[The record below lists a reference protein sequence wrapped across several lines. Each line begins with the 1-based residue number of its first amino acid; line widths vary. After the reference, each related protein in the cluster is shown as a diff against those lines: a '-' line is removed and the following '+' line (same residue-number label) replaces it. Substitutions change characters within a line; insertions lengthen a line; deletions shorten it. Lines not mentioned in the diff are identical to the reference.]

1 MAGGIP
7 AFIIAGT
14 RSGCGKTT
22 VSLGIMAALV
32 RRGLVVQP
40 YKCGPDFIDPTLHRE
55 ICGRM
60 SRNLD
65 LRMCGPEWT
74 RECFHRNLAG
84 ADAAVVEGVMGM
96 FDGGAGSAAALAKHL
111 SIPVLLVVEVNSQ
124 AESAAA
130 VIKGFTELD
139 PEVKIAG
146 VVLNRI
152 ASETHLRLVREA
164 VGKHCR
170 AEILG
175 AIPANAG
182 LAMPSRH
189 LGLHLGPEQ
198 RLDQEWQEKAAA
210 LIEENIDIDRLLAN
224 NGGQIFNLDKKKT
237 VKIKDL
243 TPKHGKRKKIAVARD
258 RAFCFY
264 YQDNLDLLA
273 ANGAELCFF
282 SPLRDRDLP
291 PGCEALYLGGGYP
304 ELYAAEL
311 AANRAMRG
319 AVRRFCEHG
328 GLCLA
333 ECGGFMYLCESIT
346 TLDGKT
352 HEMAGVF
359 PAGARMKRR
368 LAALGYREARL
379 TRDCFL
385 GRAGERLRGHEFHYS
400 ETGPMP
406 DTVDRVFDLGQRR
419 EGYRVK
425 NTLAGYVHLHFGS
438 NPGAARWFK
447 NGKHG

>member
-1 MAGGIP
+1 MTGVP

-55 ICGRM
+55 ICGRV

-152 ASETHLRLVREA
+152 ASESHLRLVREA
-164 VGKHCR
+164 VETHCR
-170 AEILG
+170 TEILG

-182 LAMPSRH
+182 VAMPSRH

-198 RLDQEWQEKAAA
+198 GLDRTWQKPAAD
-210 LIEENIDIDRLLAN
+210 LVEEHLDLDRLLAAAARPSASKRTP
-224 NGGQIFNLDKKKT
+224 GAG
-237 VKIKDL
+237 IKR
-243 TPKHGKRKKIAVARD
+243 RKKIAVARD

-273 ANGAELCFF
+273 TAGAELCCF
-282 SPLRDRDLP
+282 SPLADNKLP
-291 PGCEALYLGGGYP
+291 AGADALYLGGGYP
-304 ELYAAEL
+304 ELFAAGL
-311 AANRAMRG
+311 AANRAMREEIK
-319 AVRRFCEHG
+319 RFCLAG
-328 GLCLA
+328 GICLA
-333 ECGGFMYLCESIT
+333 ECGGFMYLCET
-346 TLDGKT
+346 VEDAEGGK
-352 HEMAGVF
+352 HEMAGLF
-359 PAGARMKRR
+359 PAAARMEKRLVSLGYRRAR
-368 LAALGYREARL
+368 LAAP
-379 TRDCFL
+379 CFL
-385 GRAGERLRGHEFHYS
+385 GDAGDEIGGHEFHYS
-400 ETGPMP
+400 GITPMP
-406 DTVDRVFDLGQRR
+406 EEVERIFLSSGSP
-419 EGYRVK
+419 GYRIK
-425 NTLAGYVHLHFGS
+425 NTVAGYVHLHFGS
-438 NPGAARWFK
+438 NPKAADWFSRR
-447 NGKHG
+447 